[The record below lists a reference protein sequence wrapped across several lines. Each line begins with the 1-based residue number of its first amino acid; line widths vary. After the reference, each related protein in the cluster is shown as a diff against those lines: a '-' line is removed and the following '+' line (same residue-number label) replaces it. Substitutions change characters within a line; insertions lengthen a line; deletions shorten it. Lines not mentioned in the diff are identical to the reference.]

1 LTRLIGKAKAL
12 EMMVTGELM
21 SFEDAHGCNLI
32 NHIWEGSAE
41 DFRRDIL
48 DWCSQF
54 TLPNKAV
61 KAVGNIKRSCQTGP
75 EIPFEY
81 HLALERELQ
90 ASLFNSEDAKEGIAA
105 YVEKRVANFTG
116 Q

>member
-1 LTRLIGKAKAL
+1 
-12 EMMVTGELM
+12 M
-21 SFEDAHGCNLI
+21 SFEDALSCDLI

-41 DFRRDIL
+41 SFRQDVL
-48 DWCSQF
+48 DWASQF
-54 TLPNKAV
+54 TLPHKAV

-90 ASLFNSEDAKEGIAA
+90 SALFQSSDAKEGIAA